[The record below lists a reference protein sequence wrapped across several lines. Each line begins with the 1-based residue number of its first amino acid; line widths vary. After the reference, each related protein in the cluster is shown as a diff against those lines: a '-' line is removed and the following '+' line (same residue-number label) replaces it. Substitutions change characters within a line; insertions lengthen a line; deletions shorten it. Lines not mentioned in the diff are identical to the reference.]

1 MKERTGKMPDG
12 VDELRSRMDADARF
26 HRVISG
32 YDPGEV
38 CAYVEE
44 VRRVFFKQAK
54 LAKQEQESLLS
65 QLESAKSETQARNCA
80 IKSLKETLAHRESL
94 LAESNARVATLVQ
107 SVKQLESE
115 RAGMEELKTAN
126 ERMRA
131 AEASATNLEQET
143 QRYKTM
149 MVKAANLI
157 EKWKDD
163 RTNLAEENARLRHET
178 EYMRGLIQTVLQQ
191 KIDTPQNPAA
201 NHAAAHTAELK
212 ESAKAVT
219 IQLPDTFTDAFVEAY
234 DLVKK
239 FRSIEEPRKSVTLRP
254 AQPRMQV
261 LRPDGTA
268 SDCLINEP

>member
-1 MKERTGKMPDG
+1 MKESTGKMPDG

-94 LAESNARVATLVQ
+94 LSESNARVTTLVQ

-131 AEASATNLEQET
+131 AEASAINLEQET

-163 RTNLAEENARLRHET
+163 RTNLAEENARLKQET
-178 EYMRGLIQTVLQQ
+178 EYLRGLIQTVLQQ

-201 NHAAAHTAELK
+201 NQAAAHPGELR

-219 IQLPDTFTDAFVEAY
+219 LQLPDTFTDAFVEAY